1 MDGESVKGRERT
13 QCEAVAQKRLHFVNQ
28 LNFQLCAWK
37 SQQEQS
43 QATVRERV
51 GGEGEEG
58 SIKVNAGTNKGN
70 DTIIQDQQQWKDNDT
85 GHGTHSQVPQ
95 QQQQQQRNRF

>member
-1 MDGESVKGRERT
+1 MDGESVKGREST

-43 QATVRERV
+43 QASVKESE
-51 GGEGEEG
+51 GGEGEESEEG

-70 DTIIQDQQQWKDNDT
+70 DTITQDQQQWKDNDT
-85 GHGTHSQVPQ
+85 GHGTHSKVPQ
-95 QQQQQQRNRF
+95 Q

>member
-51 GGEGEEG
+51 GGEEG

-70 DTIIQDQQQWKDNDT
+70 DTITQDQQQWKDNDT